1 MSEPMDL
8 IYKDPKYPSSK
19 VVNGLSMAG
28 PRAHLR
34 GMGLVNEELAKP
46 FIGVINTYNEM
57 HPGHIHLNRIGQL
70 VKDGVRE
77 AGGVPFE
84 VNTISLCDGFSQGH
98 VGMCSVLPSR
108 EVIADSIEV
117 YAGGHQLDGLVLI
130 GGCDKIV
137 PAMIMA
143 ALRINLPTVLVTGGP
158 MMPAVYKGKQYG
170 TYELK
175 EMAGKLTRG
184 EISREEYEYMEGL
197 MSPTPGSCAMMGT
210 ANTMSIIAEAM
221 GLTMPGS
228 ACAHAVSG
236 KKNRVAKESGMAV
249 VRLVEEDIRPRDI
262 VTQEMLELAVR
273 VGVSVGGSTNM
284 TLHMPAIAHEAK
296 LRMSLEEIGRLSAE
310 TPYLAKIKPSG
321 SHTMLDLDQAGGV
334 GAVMRELDGL
344 INLDQ
349 MTVNGK
355 THRQNVERVV
365 EHNPEVIRPV
375 SDAYSDH
382 GSITVLKGNLAPDG
396 AVIKQSAV
404 AAAMRRHSGPA
415 RCFECEE
422 DAVKAIYGGAVQHGE
437 VLVIRN
443 EGPQGGPGMREML
456 TATAA
461 LVGMGFS
468 ESVAL
473 VTDGRT
479 HVLVDA
485 GISCRRICTGL
496 KELGVEP
503 TELAGV
509 LITHEHSDHIS
520 GLTTL
525 TKQLR
530 LPVYASPGTGRQLC
544 YRIAFLEEL
553 LRPVAPGEGFSIG
566 GLAIESF
573 PTSHDAAESVGYAL
587 SAGGRKAG
595 TYANAARKFFP
606 EPHPLHFPTFI
617 WTPRRKKNPPP
628 IKRRLPAGSGG
639 ACWAQGCMCWT
650 RPASCGLSAA
660 SR

>member
-1 MSEPMDL
+1 MAKDIDF
-8 IYKDPKYPSSK
+8 IYKDPKYRSAH

-57 HPGHIHLNRIGQL
+57 HPGHVHLNRLGAL

-77 AGGVPFE
+77 AGGIPFE
-84 VNTISLCDGFSQGH
+84 VSTISLCDGFSQGH

-117 YAGGHQLDGLVLI
+117 YTGGHQLDGLVLI

-137 PAMIMA
+137 PAMLMA
-143 ALRINLPTVLVTGGP
+143 ALRVNIPAVIVTGGP
-158 MMPAVYKGKQYG
+158 MMPAEYKGKSYA

-210 ANTMSIIAEAM
+210 ANTMSIVAEAM
-221 GLTMPGS
+221 GLTLPGS

-236 KKNRVAKESGMAV
+236 KKNRVAKESGMAI
-249 VRLVEEDIRPRDI
+249 VRLVEQNICPRDI
-262 VTQEMLELAVR
+262 VTQKMLDLAVC
-273 VGVSVGGSTNM
+273 VGLSVGGSTNM

-296 LRMSLEEIGRLSAE
+296 LSLTLEDIGRLSGQ

-334 GAVMRELDGL
+334 GAVMREMDGL
-344 INLDQ
+344 IDLDQ

-355 THRQNVERVV
+355 THKENAARVV

-375 SDAYSDH
+375 ADAYSTH
-382 GSITVLKGNLAPDG
+382 GSLTVLKGNLAPEG
-396 AVIKQSAV
+396 AVVKQSAV
-404 AAAMRRHSGPA
+404 APAMRKHSGPA
-415 RCFECEE
+415 HCFECEE
-422 DAVKAIYGGAVQHGE
+422 EAVEAIYGGKITPGE

-443 EGPQGGPGMREML
+443 EGPQSGPGMREML

-461 LVGMGFS
+461 LVGMGFA

-473 VTDGRT
+473 ATDGRVSGAT
-479 HVLVDA
+479 RGPCIGHVSPETSHGGPIAVVRDGDIIEIDIDA
-485 GISCRRICTGL
+485 GIL
-496 KELGVEP
+496 
-503 TELAGV
+503 
-509 LITHEHSDHIS
+509 
-520 GLTTL
+520 
-525 TKQLR
+525 QLR
-530 LPVYASPGTGRQLC
+530 LSQ
-544 YRIAFLEEL
+544 EEI
-553 LRPVAPGEGFSIG
+553 S
-566 GLAIESF
+566 
-573 PTSHDAAESVGYAL
+573 
-587 SAGGRKAG
+587 
-595 TYANAARKFFP
+595 
-606 EPHPLHFPTFI
+606 
-617 WTPRRKKNPPP
+617 
-628 IKRRLPAGSGG
+628 RRLAALAPF
-639 ACWAQGCMCWT
+639 
-650 RPASCGLSAA
+650 RPKVEEGYLARYARLVSSAA
-660 SR
+660 KGAIVK